1 MCPTSVLQRESPK
14 ACPSQTIPSVTES
27 VPYLITV
34 REDYG
39 KLWQP
44 FPLTAWGGKDS
55 DGHGL
60 AKMSEQAG
68 GEETLA

>member
-14 ACPSQTIPSVTES
+14 VCPSQTIPSVTES